1 MYIASKE
8 NPKIK
13 LWNKLSQ
20 SKKARVQEGL
30 FVLEGAR
37 LCAEAIDQWKN
48 GKLEI
53 YAAFAAED
61 ALEKYCDY
69 IPRELFLDNEYKKF
83 FVVSDEV
90 SRKMSETKGA
100 QGIYIIAH
108 YQNKLLS
115 ENDLDKNGRYL
126 ILDNL
131 QDPGNV
137 GTILRTA
144 DAVGVSGVVMC
155 NNCCELYNPKTIRS
169 AMGSVFRLQIYH
181 EKDLQT
187 VCDLFGKLAVK
198 TYAAVI
204 DKDAVSLTDVDF
216 ENGCAV
222 VIGNEGNGLSAEDSS
237 CCDEKITIK
246 MQGNINS
253 LNAAMAGGII
263 LWEMFRNR

>member
-20 SKKARVQEGL
+20 SKKARAQEGL

-37 LCAEAIDQWKN
+37 LCAEAINQWKN
-48 GKLEI
+48 GNLDI

-61 ALEKYCDY
+61 ALEKYSDY
-69 IPRELFLDNEYKKF
+69 ISGDLFYDNDQRNFY
-83 FVVSDEV
+83 VVSDEV
-90 SRKMSETKGA
+90 SRKMSETKNS
-100 QGIYIIAH
+100 QGIYIIA
-108 YQNKLLS
+108 YYENRMLC
-115 ENDLDKNGRYL
+115 ENDLDKNGRY
-126 ILDNL
+126 IVLDNL

-144 DAVGVSGVVMC
+144 DAVGVSGVIMC

-169 AMGSVFRLQIYH
+169 AMGSVFRLKIYH
-181 EKDLQT
+181 EKNLQN
-187 VCDLFGKLAVK
+187 VADILRNSFVK

-204 DKDAVSLTDVDF
+204 DKDAVSLTDVNF
-216 ENGCAV
+216 ENGSAV
-222 VIGNEGNGLSAEDSS
+222 VIGNEGNGLSSEDSS

-246 MQGNINS
+246 MHGNINS

-263 LWEMFRNR
+263 LWEMFRDK